1 MRTKRLG
8 RDGPEISVVGF
19 GAWEVGVDLGE
30 EAQDQSIRAMQTG
43 FDGGMTWVDTAD
55 V

>member
-19 GAWEVGVDLGE
+19 GAREVGVDLGE